1 MDRDDLKPKWDES
14 PELRDAVDADLRNW
28 SVWSRGG
35 YPNLGHPKEQP
46 FSNQPQDPS
55 PPCNIGDAEKA
66 EEALVLWRLLC
77 RDMDERK
84 RRQNVKLISALRL
97 HYLSNQAAHT
107 KAKILH
113 VSRPTFYRLLDE
125 ARFAYWVIS
134 NT

>member
-1 MDRDDLKPKWDES
+1 MQRSDLKPKWDES

-35 YPNLGHPKEQP
+35 YPNLGHPTEQP
-46 FSNQPQDPS
+46 FSSQPQQPS
-55 PPCNIGDAEKA
+55 PPCNIREAEQA
-66 EEALVLWRLLC
+66 EAALVLWRLLA
-77 RDMDERK
+77 RDLDESGRE
-84 RRQNVKLISALRL
+84 RNIKLISTLRL

-125 ARFAYWVIS
+125 ARYTYWVIAS
-134 NT
+134 A

>member
-1 MDRDDLKPKWDES
+1 MQRTDLRPKWDES

-35 YPNLGHPKEQP
+35 RPELGYPSEQP
-46 FSNQPQDPS
+46 FGKSPQQPC
-55 PPCNIGDAEKA
+55 PPCDVVAA
-66 EEALVLWRLLC
+66 EEVETSLVLWRLLA
-77 RDMDERK
+77 RDLDADG
-84 RRQNVKLISALRL
+84 RQLNVKLISALRL

-113 VSRPTFYRLLDE
+113 VSRRQFYNLLDE
-125 ARFAYWVIS
+125 ARFRYWVIS